1 MSELKY
7 LSDGRKVSVIG
18 KINKTEYIVQEV
30 FITKNGDEIP
40 SGENFT
46 AKSLHDA
53 PVLSWKEKEVEKV
66 EARYEKASSEIK
78 NIEKEL
84 KVMKGQRQGHVDI
97 LNQNEKL
104 MSLLDSCNIDNL
116 ADILMGNIKYV
127 VEPCS
132 WSFKVQAFEDGLFAW
147 DNYYN
152 DRRYEGLKMVSLFA
166 LKSSP
171 YHSDRR
177 CKIEVSQYTDG
188 SGGGKA
194 FMFFKGDKE
203 LSEYLNTF
211 VEDKHKEG
219 ELTSAII
226 SEASKYITVPKGYI
240 DEIKENGINQ
250 AKARFNEAQEQ
261 NKKMLDKSLKD
272 IDQQCQ

>member
-30 FITKNGDEIP
+30 FITESGDEIP

-53 PVLSWKEKEVEKV
+53 PVLSWKENEAKKV
-66 EARYEKASSEIK
+66 ESRYEKANNEIK
-78 NIEKEL
+78 VIEKEL
-84 KVMKGQRQGHVDI
+84 KIMKGQRQGHVDI
-97 LNQNEKL
+97 LKQNEKL
-104 MSLLDSCNIDNL
+104 TSILDSCNIDNL

-132 WSFKVQAFEDGLFAW
+132 WSFKVQSFEDGVFAW
-147 DNYYN
+147 DNHYN

-188 SGGGKA
+188 SGGSKK
-194 FMFFKGDKE
+194 FLFFKEDKE
-203 LSEYLNTF
+203 LAVFLHDLIEKNHKDDKLN
-211 VEDKHKEG
+211 
-219 ELTSAII
+219 I
-226 SEASKYITVPKGYI
+226 STINEASKYITVPQLYI
-240 DEIKENGINQ
+240 DEIKEKSITQ
-250 AKARFNEAQEQ
+250 AKARFNKAQED
-261 NKKMLDKSLKD
+261 NKKMLDKSIKE
-272 IDQQCQ
+272 IG

>member
-46 AKSLHDA
+46 AKSLHDS
-53 PVLSWKEKEVEKV
+53 PVLSWKEKEAEKA
-66 EARYEKASSEIK
+66 ESRYEKANSEIK
-78 NIEKEL
+78 AIEKEL
-84 KVMKGQRQGHVDI
+84 KLMKGQRQGHVDI
-97 LNQNEKL
+97 LKQNEKL
-104 MSLLDSCNIDNL
+104 TSLLDSCNIDNL

-132 WSFKVQAFEDGLFAW
+132 WSFKVQSFEDGVFAW

-152 DRRYEGLKMVSLFA
+152 DSRYEGLKMVSLFA

-171 YHSDRR
+171 CHSDRK
-177 CKIEVSQYTDG
+177 CKVEVSRYTDG
-188 SGGGKA
+188 SGGGKK
-194 FMFFKGDKE
+194 FEFFKGDKE
-203 LSEYLNTF
+203 LSVFIHELIETN
-211 VEDKHKEG
+211 HKDG
-219 ELTSAII
+219 KLTISII
-226 SEASKYITVPKGYI
+226 NEASKYITVPQCYI
-240 DEIKENGINQ
+240 DEIKEKNISA
-250 AKARFNEAQEQ
+250 AKERFNKSQEE
-261 NKKMLDKSLKD
+261 NKKMLDKTLKELE
-272 IDQQCQ
+272 